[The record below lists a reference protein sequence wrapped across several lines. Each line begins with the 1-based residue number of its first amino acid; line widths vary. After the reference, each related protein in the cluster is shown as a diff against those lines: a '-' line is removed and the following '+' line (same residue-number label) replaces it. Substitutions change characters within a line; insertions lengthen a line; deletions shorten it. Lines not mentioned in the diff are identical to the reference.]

1 MKVGSYAK
9 AIVSAVSAGAAALVT
24 AMGDGIVTPGEG
36 VTVGLAVLAALGIT
50 AAVPNAVRSDPP
62 ARTPGY
68 RGGHGDLL

>member
-1 MKVGSYAK
+1 MKIGSYAK

-36 VTVGLAVLAALGIT
+36 VTVGLAALGIT

-62 ARTPGY
+62 SRTPGY